1 MREADALLAKLK
13 LDGKSPVGS
22 TDELIEWLFADQER
36 LTKYDERDVGW
47 FASHLG
53 IPANILRAILY
64 SHSFK
69 MAMHDEAHF
78 RQISPSKLTKL
89 YRVFESQLMDPEVP
103 LGAKRSI
110 LELFFRQAGFEKPRK
125 LSVKQQSEIVV
136 RLEQAE
142 PVQVLEV
149 LGVPVDEVS
158 DVGEARALP
167 DGQTAGGIR
176 FDNVTADDFNAEY
189 VGRER
194 PEDVE
199 GGAP

>member
-1 MREADALLAKLK
+1 LK
-13 LDGKSPVGS
+13 LDGKTIIGS
-22 TDELIEWLFADQER
+22 TDELVEWLFADQER

-47 FASHLG
+47 FASRLG

-78 RQISPSKLTKL
+78 REISPSKLSKY
-89 YRVFESQLMDPEVP
+89 YRVFESQLLDPEVP
-103 LGAKRSI
+103 LGAKRSA

-149 LGVPVDEVS
+149 LGVPVDEIS
-158 DVGEARALP
+158 DVGDARALP
-167 DGQTAGGIR
+167 GGGTVGGVR
-176 FDNVTADDFNAEY
+176 FEDATTDSDSPDYVT
-189 VGRER
+189 GER
-194 PEDVE
+194 PE
-199 GGAP
+199 GTKQGTP